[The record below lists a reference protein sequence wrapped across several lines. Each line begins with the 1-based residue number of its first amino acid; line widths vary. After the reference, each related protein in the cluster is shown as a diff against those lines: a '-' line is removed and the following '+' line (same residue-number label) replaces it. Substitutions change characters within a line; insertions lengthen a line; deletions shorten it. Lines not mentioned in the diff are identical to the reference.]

1 MIHNGTRATIRGQL
15 ITPRQRVSVHIGL
28 RLGEHVFAH
37 FDVQI
42 LRQYEEQVAC
52 EYANER
58 AYIHIAWCRLRHLCV
73 YTLIETLLVFCQFIY
88 FD

>member
-15 ITPRQRVSVHIGL
+15 VAPRQRVRVHIGL

-42 LRQYEEQVAC
+42 LRQQEDQVAS

-58 AYIHIAWCRLRHLCV
+58 AYIHVAWRRLRHLRI
-73 YTLIETLLVFCQFIY
+73 YTY
-88 FD
+88 N